1 MANSKN
7 KTTFSI
13 LRKHLGKVNG
23 SLRSLCKITGFSES
37 FLKKV
42 SCGIIELNERSALVI
57 SSKTG
62 ISASWLLENDIKK
75 TPVDVNGNT
84 FTEKSF
90 SNCLKANI
98 KDIYE
103 ITERI
108 ISLSEKAHI
117 KGKYQEFAFS
127 VDFELN
133 KIINKLKI

>member
-23 SLRSLCKITGFSES
+23 NLRTLCKITGFSES

-42 SCGIIELNERSALVI
+42 SCGIIELNERSALII
-57 SSKTG
+57 SNKTG

-75 TPVDVNGNT
+75 NPIDVNGNA

-90 SNCLKANI
+90 SNCLKINT

-103 ITERI
+103 IAEKI
-108 ISLSEKAHI
+108 ILLSEKAN
-117 KGKYQEFAFS
+117 KKRKYQEFAFS